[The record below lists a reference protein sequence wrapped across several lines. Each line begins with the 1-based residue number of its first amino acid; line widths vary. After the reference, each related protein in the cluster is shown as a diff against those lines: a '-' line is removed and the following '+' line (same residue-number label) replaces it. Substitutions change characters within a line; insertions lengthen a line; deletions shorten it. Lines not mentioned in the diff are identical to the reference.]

1 MKKKLIKLCIPAI
14 LLAALLLFSLF
25 AGILASFQT
34 QKGLMAKKYNDQQNA
49 SQMDSVTGLALSA
62 EVEQYRERVAQEAEV
77 NGIPDYVDLLL
88 AIMMQESGG
97 KVEDVFQCS
106 ESMGKAPNS
115 ISTEESIVQGVYV
128 FAKLL
133 NKAGVESPQ
142 DIDHIKLALQAYNFG
157 SGFIKYAM
165 DMSGGWTQ
173 EATDAWAR
181 DMSLGKKR
189 SGDKAKNL
197 GEWNYGDQFYTA
209 HVLRYYSPAAIAES
223 GVVNYAKTLLGCPYK
238 WGASGPNEFDCSGFV
253 WYVFKQTGT
262 YTGVRTTALGF
273 KNLAVPVDGGDA
285 QPGDLVFFTRR
296 NGETKNTYH
305 IGIYLGNGLMIHA
318 PKPGDVVK
326 ISEVTAGANVVVSYG
341 RLSD

>member
-165 DMSGGWTQ
+165 DMSGGWSQ

-238 WGASGPNEFDCSGFV
+238 WGHPDRMSSTV
-253 WYVFKQTGT
+253 Q
-262 YTGVRTTALGF
+262 
-273 KNLAVPVDGGDA
+273 
-285 QPGDLVFFTRR
+285 DLFGMYSNRP
-296 NGETKNTYH
+296 EH
-305 IGIYLGNGLMIHA
+305 I
-318 PKPGDVVK
+318 P
-326 ISEVTAGANVVVSYG
+326 E
-341 RLSD
+341 

>member
-62 EVEQYRERVAQEAEV
+62 EVEQYRERVAQEAEI

-115 ISTEESIVQGVYV
+115 ITTEESIVQGVYV

-133 NKAGVESPQ
+133 TKAGVESPQ

-165 DMSGGWTQ
+165 DMSGGWSQ
-173 EATDAWAR
+173 EATDAWAK
-181 DMSLGKKR
+181 DMSLGKSEVVTKR
-189 SGDKAKNL
+189 
-197 GEWNYGDQFYTA
+197 
-209 HVLRYYSPAAIAES
+209 
-223 GVVNYAKTLLGCPYK
+223 KT
-238 WGASGPNEFDCSGFV
+238 
-253 WYVFKQTGT
+253 
-262 YTGVRTTALGF
+262 
-273 KNLAVPVDGGDA
+273 
-285 QPGDLVFFTRR
+285 
-296 NGETKNTYH
+296 
-305 IGIYLGNGLMIHA
+305 LGNGIM
-318 PKPGDVVK
+318 
-326 ISEVTAGANVVVSYG
+326 VTSFI
-341 RLSD
+341 RHTF